1 VSFIFEKN
9 KLYAYL
15 GKDLVD
21 TMKAYK
27 AFIAGGTIT
36 SLFTNKEIND
46 IDIYFRCEEDAIGFL
61 ADIWDDS
68 GYVVSHTKKA
78 TQLMYGKKIESI
90 NIQLIHFNYFK
101 SAEDIFE
108 QFDFTSCMG
117 CFDFEKEEFVLHE
130 DFLKHNS
137 QRILKFNSATAYPI
151 VSLLRVKKYE
161 DKGFRIS
168 KPEFIRIALTCM
180 NLNINTYEELK
191 DHLGGMYGINYDKLF
206 EDVEDEEFDLQEA
219 VDKIADISL
228 SEEYF
233 IKPAPVEF
241 NSLDELAENI
251 STKPKKYMNINDT
264 HVIIDY
270 RGLLKT
276 VTNVPENKIDIDPN
290 TYFEAARFYKY
301 VRNKDGKYKS
311 FYESSFEY
319 IVGKIVVAA
328 EPKDRWSG
336 NHAGKLHFSEKKE
349 IRNAEYG
356 DRTGAALI
364 EVKLN
369 KDDFIEAED
378 GHILAKKCFVIRE
391 VPKEEYAKYKDS
403 KVLTQNEINFNEL
416 IGKFRGI

>member
-1 VSFIFEKN
+1 MSFIFEKN

-15 GKDLVD
+15 GKDLVE

-61 ADIWDDS
+61 ADIWEES
-68 GYVVSHTKKA
+68 GYVVSHTNKA
-78 TQLMYGKKIESI
+78 TQIMYGKKIEGI

-101 SAEDIFE
+101 NATEIFE

-117 CFDFEKEEFVLHE
+117 CFDFEKEEFALHS
-130 DFLKHNS
+130 DFLKHNA

-206 EDVEDEEFDLQEA
+206 EDVDDEEFDLQEA
-219 VDKIADISL
+219 VDKIADIAL
-228 SEEYF
+228 SEDYF
-233 IKPAPVEF
+233 IKPTPVEF
-241 NSLDELAENI
+241 KDLDELAENI

-270 RGLLKT
+270 KGLLRT
-276 VTNVPENKIDIDPN
+276 VEKAPENKIDIDPN
-290 TYFEAARFYKY
+290 TYFEEVKFYKF
-301 VRNKDGKYKS
+301 VKKTGEKYKS
-311 FYESSFEY
+311 FYDRSFEY
-319 IVGKIVVAA
+319 IIGDTVEAKESTYSWAG
-328 EPKDRWSG
+328 S
-336 NHAGKLHFSEKKE
+336 HSGKLHFSEKRE
-349 IRNAEYG
+349 IRNAEYD
-356 DRTGAALI
+356 DRDGAVLI
-364 EVKLN
+364 EVKIN
-369 KDDFIEAED
+369 KEDFVEADD

-391 VPKEEYAKYKDS
+391 VPEEEYEGFKNKRISEND
-403 KVLTQNEINFNEL
+403 EL
-416 IGKFRGI
+416 VAIFGGKNKKR